1 MAEWH
6 KVAADRLREAAL
18 DAMRVDALSERKKPT
33 ICEGGLFFHYSH
45 DDVVMKLFEEAAD
58 LDARD
63 ATEAALSGDPRFEAG
78 DKVVNED
85 GQRATI
91 AGVEFMRPE
100 ATELT
105 YTVIW
110 EESGTPD
117 YNIKESALRP
127 HQDRGRR
134 EEG

>member
-18 DAMRVDALSERKKPT
+18 DAMRVDLLNERKRPT
-33 ICEGGLFFHYSH
+33 ICEGGLFFKYDH

-63 ATEAALSGDPRFEAG
+63 ATEAALGETSRFHPGDA
-78 DKVVNED
+78 VVTED

-91 AGVEFMRPE
+91 IAVEPRHYE
-100 ATELT
+100 AAQPT
-105 YTVIW
+105 YRVIW